1 MFLSVHVPKHNE
13 PEAKPKRWTG
23 LLKAVGGITAAI
35 SFLLALNQ
43 FTGVVQGFRIHHKE
57 FKEAMDAGDQA
68 ENRHDYHAAFDS
80 FKHAI
85 DLDPIDRT
93 AQGRQTQAAMLWLE
107 NVHATP
113 DRSFTDTASLLLP
126 VLDKALVR
134 AKGSAAADIL
144 AHIGWANF
152 LRYREGVREGV
163 TVDENFRQALEKDP
177 NNAYAHAMWGFWIL
191 WQGGDKNS
199 ANQHFSAALASGQ
212 HGDYVRSLQLA
223 ALQNSPNDET
233 DAAAIRL
240 ANEMRKKG
248 EPMSDEERASILWEA
263 IAIRITNHDRLV
275 KILSVLPVDEMQAT
289 LDWLNAGD
297 KNPSAG
303 KQNSARFVAANLR
316 EIAGDRAG
324 ALNRYRT
331 MQKDLGEDSVL
342 IPQVNAAIKRLSAN

>member
-1 MFLSVHVPKHNE
+1 MLPTVHVPKHRE

-23 LLKAVGGITAAI
+23 VLKAVGAITAAI

-43 FTGVVQGFRIHHKE
+43 VTGVVQGFRIHHKE
-57 FKEAMDAGDQA
+57 FREAMEAGEQA

-80 FKHAI
+80 FKRAI
-85 DLDPIDRT
+85 DLDPIDHA
-93 AQGRQTQAAMLWLE
+93 AQERQTKAAMLWLE

-113 DRSFTDTASLLLP
+113 DRSFTDTANLLLP
-126 VLDKALVR
+126 VLDKALAR

-163 TVDENFRQALEKDP
+163 TVDENFLQALEKDP

-233 DAAAIRL
+233 DAAAIRA

-248 EPMSDEERASILWEA
+248 ESMSDEDRASILWET
-263 IAIRITNHDRLV
+263 IAIRIRDHDRLV

-289 LDWLNAGD
+289 LDWLNVGD
-297 KNPSAG
+297 KNSSAG
-303 KQNSARFVAANLR
+303 KQNNARFVAANLR
-316 EIAGDRAG
+316 EITGDRAG
-324 ALNRYRT
+324 ALTMYRT
-331 MQKDLGEDSVL
+331 LQGKLGQDSVL
-342 IPQVNAAIKRLSAN
+342 VPQVDAAIKRLSAN